1 MKNWPFST
9 AWINNNVFNLL
20 VKQIYEKK
28 STNAIFEESYSK
40 KSGEHDEI
48 NIFFAVD

>member
-1 MKNWPFST
+1 MNNW
-9 AWINNNVFNLL
+9 VFHLL
-20 VKQIYEKK
+20 VEQIYEKK
-28 STNAIFEESYSK
+28 STNTIFEESYSK